1 MKTLMTA
8 AAAALGL
15 AGLAFAN
22 GPSGH
27 VYEITNGDASWTS
40 TFAEDGGYASSLGAE
55 GTWTFEDGTLCMQIE
70 AEEGTQ
76 EICNAWESMEVGES
90 MTTSDWS
97 SDGTEL
103 TITRTS

>member
-1 MKTLMTA
+1 
-8 AAAALGL
+8 
-15 AGLAFAN
+15 
-22 GPSGH
+22 
-27 VYEITNGDASWTS
+27 
-40 TFAEDGGYASSLGAE
+40 
-55 GTWTFEDGTLCMQIE
+55 MQIE